1 MLPHIECGELVQ
13 LLVESYSI
21 PEIQKIL
28 QRLANG
34 WPNRSL
40 WSLYKK
46 VRVITQERNSGIN
59 NFVLQWE
66 IPIPFQSVVMN
77 LPKGFLQDW
86 TYIILAK
93 YRELLSLQVPF
104 TCILHFLQIRLTLF
118 FFLKDFTGSIEMLRA
133 VDVEVRNRSNQ
144 LANMQIG
151 YKLSKLI
158 EWEILLV
165 DVMQLLHHWPKC
177 ANSSK
182 DVVI

>member
-1 MLPHIECGELVQ
+1 
-13 LLVESYSI
+13 
-21 PEIQKIL
+21 
-28 QRLANG
+28 
-34 WPNRSL
+34 
-40 WSLYKK
+40 
-46 VRVITQERNSGIN
+46 
-59 NFVLQWE
+59 
-66 IPIPFQSVVMN
+66 
-77 LPKGFLQDW
+77 
-86 TYIILAK
+86 
-93 YRELLSLQVPF
+93 
-104 TCILHFLQIRLTLF
+104 
-118 FFLKDFTGSIEMLRA
+118 MLRA